1 MGGWVILYQPNAH
14 ESLSSRI
21 PSPRESGFTTSTA
34 VPLYWTAY
42 GAVGAPRLLLLHGGP
57 GAHHDYM
64 LPQMLRL
71 AGSHELIFY
80 DQRGGGRSK
89 TNSREAITWQTHADD
104 LRALVSEFGV
114 EPVSLLGY
122 SWGAM
127 LALLYALAAYE
138 DAASSPPQRM
148 VLMSPAPLTREYRS
162 EYEDEFDRRM
172 AGNNVRT
179 LREELATSGLR
190 ERDPAAY
197 RQRGFELS
205 VAGFFADPA
214 RARDLTPFKVTGRVQ
229 QSVWESLGDFD
240 ILPRLSAIQCPTL
253 ILHGR
258 ADPIPLASSEAAARI
273 MPNAK
278 LVVLDSSGHVPYV
291 EQPEELFSAIELFLA
306 DTAPGSHQ

>member
-1 MGGWVILYQPNAH
+1 M
-14 ESLSSRI
+14 SSRI
-21 PSPRESGFTTSTA
+21 PPPRESGFTRSTA

-42 GAVGAPRLLLLHGGP
+42 GEIGAPRLLLLHGGP

-71 AGSHELIFY
+71 AESHELIFY
-80 DQRGGGRSK
+80 DQRGGGRSR
-89 TNSREAITWQTHADD
+89 TDDRQDITWQTHTDD
-104 LRALVSEFGV
+104 LRAIVAELGI
-114 EPVSLLGY
+114 EPLSLLGY
-122 SWGAM
+122 SWGAL
-127 LALLYALAAYE
+127 LALLYALSAYE
-138 DAASSPPQRM
+138 DDTSSPPHRL
-148 VLMSPAPLTREYRS
+148 VLMSPAPLTREYRNA
-162 EYEDEFDRRM
+162 YEDEFDRRM
-172 AGNNVRT
+172 AGADVRT
-179 LREELATSGLR
+179 LREELAASGLR
-190 ERDPAAY
+190 ERDAAAY

-240 ILPRLSAIQCPTL
+240 LLPRLSAIECPTL

-273 MPNAK
+273 LPNAQ

-291 EQPEELFSAIELFLA
+291 EQPKELFGAIERFLA
-306 DTAPGSHQ
+306 DTAPVSHQ